1 MTDVLGIVSLVLN
14 LLFGGGLVVMVT
26 MKATKRKA
34 NAEADSADIDNVNKV
49 IGIWKDTSTHLR
61 SEMDLMQK
69 EMCELLGEI
78 ASLRKTISD
87 IRKIA
92 DGEMPAPEQI
102 TAIKQTLNNN

>member
-1 MTDVLGIVSLVLN
+1 MTDLMSIVSLVLSF
-14 LLFGGGLVVMVT
+14 LSGGGIVLIVT
-26 MKATKRKA
+26 LKATKRKA

-78 ASLRKTISD
+78 AMLRKTMAD
-87 IRKIA
+87 VRKIT
-92 DGEMPAPEQI
+92 DGPMPAHEQI
-102 TAIKQTLNNN
+102 EAIKQTLNNN

>member
-1 MTDVLGIVSLVLN
+1 MTDIMSIVSMVLSF
-14 LLFGGGLVVMVT
+14 LFGGGIVLIVT
-26 MKATKRKA
+26 LKATKRKA

-78 ASLRKTISD
+78 AMLRKTMAD
-87 IRKIA
+87 VRKIT
-92 DGEMPAPEQI
+92 DGALPAPEQI
-102 TAIKQTLNNN
+102 ELIKHTLNNN

>member
-1 MTDVLGIVSLVLN
+1 MTDIMSIVSMVLSF
-14 LLFGGGLVVMVT
+14 LFGGGIVLIVT
-26 MKATKRKA
+26 LKATKRKA

-78 ASLRKTISD
+78 SSLRKTIAD

-92 DGEMPAPEQI
+92 DGAMPAPEQI
-102 TAIKQTLNNN
+102 ELIKQTLSNN

>member
-1 MTDVLGIVSLVLN
+1 MTDIMSIVSMVLSF
-14 LLFGGGLVVMVT
+14 LFGGGIVLIVT
-26 MKATKRKA
+26 LKATKRKA

-78 ASLRKTISD
+78 SSLRKTIAD

-92 DGEMPAPEQI
+92 DGAMPAPEQI
-102 TAIKQTLNNN
+102 EAIKQTLNNN

>member
-1 MTDVLGIVSLVLN
+1 MTDILGIVSLVLN
-14 LLFGGGLVVMVT
+14 LLFGGGLVLMVT
-26 MKATKRKA
+26 LRATKRKA

-61 SEMDLMQK
+61 SEMDMMQQ

-78 ASLRKTISD
+78 ATLRKTIAD

-92 DGEMPAPEQI
+92 DGAMPSHEQI
-102 TAIKQTLNNN
+102 EAIKQTLNNK

>member
-1 MTDVLGIVSLVLN
+1 MTDIMSIVSMVLSF
-14 LLFGGGLVVMVT
+14 LFGGGIVLIVT
-26 MKATKRKA
+26 LKATKRKA

-78 ASLRKTISD
+78 SSLRKTIAD

-92 DGEMPAPEQI
+92 DGAMPE
-102 TAIKQTLNNN
+102 

>member
-1 MTDVLGIVSLVLN
+1 MTDIMSIVSMVLSF
-14 LLFGGGLVVMVT
+14 LFGGGIVLIVT
-26 MKATKRKA
+26 LKATKRKA

-61 SEMDLMQK
+61 SEMDLMQR

-78 ASLRKTISD
+78 SLLRKTIAD

-92 DGEMPAPEQI
+92 DGAMPAPEQI
-102 TAIKQTLNNN
+102 ELIKQTLNNN